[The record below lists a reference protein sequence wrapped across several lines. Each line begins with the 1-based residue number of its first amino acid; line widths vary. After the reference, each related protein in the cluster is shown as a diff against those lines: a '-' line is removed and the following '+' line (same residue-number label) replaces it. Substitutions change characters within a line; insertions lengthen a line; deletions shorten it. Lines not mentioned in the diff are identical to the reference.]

1 MVGGSDDDRLLP
13 LSGGLRH
20 DLVDALDLR
29 AGRVIHRRAR
39 ALHGLK
45 LCTADAVGSDD
56 DRRTLRDLLWSVRDR
71 EPLGAQVL
79 HNVVVMDQLAEAVAV
94 RLGREHLLGHFDR
107 AADAEAKTGRLGDA
121 QLSHAS
127 ASSPKRVRTAAHT
140 ASMLCSSVSSLVSM
154 CTASGA
160 ALSGAMARWV
170 SS

>member
-1 MVGGSDDDRLLP
+1 MVGGSDDDRLP
-13 LSGGLRH
+13 SLSGGLRH
-20 DLVDALDLR
+20 DLVDALDLW

-45 LCTADAVGSDD
+45 LRTADAVGSDD
-56 DRRTLRDLLWSVRDR
+56 DRRAMRDLLRSVRDR

-94 RLGREHLLGHFDR
+94 RLGREHLLGHSDR
-107 AADAEAKTGRLGDA
+107 AADAEAKTGGLGDA

-127 ASSPKRVRTAAHT
+127 ASSPKRVRMAAHT